1 MKLMTGLGM
10 SYLQTDDS
18 FPEWRYGP
26 ENEYQEEI
34 RQLKGRNSQ
43 TENLPRRVEAA
54 RGNSP
59 QGNR

>member
-1 MKLMTGLGM
+1 MTGLGM

-34 RQLKGRNSQ
+34 RQLKAEIAKLKSASTSRSS
-43 TENLPRRVEAA
+43 A
-54 RGNSP
+54 RK
-59 QGNR
+59 